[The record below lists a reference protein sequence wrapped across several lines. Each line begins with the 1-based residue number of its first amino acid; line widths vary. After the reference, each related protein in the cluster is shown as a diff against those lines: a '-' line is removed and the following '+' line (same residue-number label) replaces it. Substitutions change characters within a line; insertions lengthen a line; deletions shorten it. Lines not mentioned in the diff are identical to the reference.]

1 MKLPLKT
8 AIKIVAIIPKE
19 TFFIFFLN
27 LLIFN

>member
-19 TFFIFFLN
+19 KFFHLVLN